1 MTQNLLVLYKHIG
14 QSKGQQV
21 TKNDTSRNWNSQ
33 ADFSTTETSSDL

>member
-21 TKNDTSRNWNSQ
+21 TKTKLHKS
-33 ADFSTTETSSDL
+33 